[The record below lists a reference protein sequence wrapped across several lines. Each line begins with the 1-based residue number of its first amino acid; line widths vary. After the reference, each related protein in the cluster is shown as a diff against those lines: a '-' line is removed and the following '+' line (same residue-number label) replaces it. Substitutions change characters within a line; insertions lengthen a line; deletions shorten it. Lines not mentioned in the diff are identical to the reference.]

1 MPDVLPVEDLLAL
14 KDLEEGYSGTIA
26 YISASL
32 KGQKKLA
39 DMGLVPG
46 AVLTLEGHA
55 PLGDLLRIRL
65 LDSVI
70 SLRGSDA
77 AYILLKDIEK

>member
-1 MPDVLPVEDLLAL
+1 MKLGVLTNLYAKMPFEEAL
-14 KDLEEGYSGTIA
+14 K
-26 YISASL
+26 
-32 KGQKKLA
+32 KFA

-46 AVLTLEGHA
+46 AVLTLEGRA

-70 SLRGSDA
+70 SLRGSDGA
-77 AYILLKDIEK
+77 FILLKNIQ